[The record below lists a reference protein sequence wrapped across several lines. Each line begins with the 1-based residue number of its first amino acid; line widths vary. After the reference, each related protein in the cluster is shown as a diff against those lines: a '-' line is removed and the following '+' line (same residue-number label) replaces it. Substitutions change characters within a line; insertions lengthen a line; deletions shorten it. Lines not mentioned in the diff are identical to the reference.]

1 MSLITGT
8 SIQWGT
14 NPHITSHELTELN
27 YLFFQTSCHSIW
39 PISYLHTIPIERC
52 TFLYAFVTDA
62 SICFPSLFISSLVE
76 VYRSSSKG
84 HGLFF
89 PVFIHRILLDL
100 GLEDFPAAEPVHIIA
115 PIGATFLRQRAA
127 QMKASSKRPRV
138 KSSTGD
144 ASRPPLFGDPY
155 AEEFVDPTATI
166 DPPPSS
172 SSDASIWTM
181 LETMMIVQAAHGQIL
196 VDVLTELQALHADL
210 ASVWHSTPPPPFDDK
225 SLLGSK
231 DLGFMYLES

>member
-1 MSLITGT
+1 M
-8 SIQWGT
+8 
-14 NPHITSHELTELN
+14 
-27 YLFFQTSCHSIW
+27 
-39 PISYLHTIPIERC
+39 
-52 TFLYAFVTDA
+52 YAFVIDA

-172 SSDASIWTM
+172 SSDASIRSM
-181 LETMMIVQAAHGQIL
+181 LETMMIVQATHG
-196 VDVLTELQALHADL
+196 
-210 ASVWHSTPPPPFDDK
+210 
-225 SLLGSK
+225 
-231 DLGFMYLES
+231 